1 MPEQT
6 TGEAAGADVILPQ
19 FDFAMRQMADA
30 LTALRQ
36 NAHNWKDLVRLAIVE
51 YCGVDETTLTK
62 RQLQQLDHLAEEL
75 ERANQEKLN
84 PELLQQRRA
93 AGGREV

>member
-1 MPEQT
+1 MSEPQRET
-6 TGEAAGADVILPQ
+6 SGADVILPQ
-19 FDFAMRQMADA
+19 FNFAMSQMAEA

-36 NAHNWKDLVRLAIVE
+36 NAPNWQELVRLAIVE
-51 YCGVDETTLTK
+51 YGGVDDTTLTK

-75 ERANQEKLN
+75 ERANQEKLR